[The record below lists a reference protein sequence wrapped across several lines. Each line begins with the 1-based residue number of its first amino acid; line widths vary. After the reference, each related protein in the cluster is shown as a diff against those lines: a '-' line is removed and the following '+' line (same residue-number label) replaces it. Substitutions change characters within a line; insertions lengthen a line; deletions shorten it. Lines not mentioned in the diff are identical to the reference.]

1 MRGEFKME
9 SKSNEV
15 KEVLDKSKG
24 LDRSLSSRHIQMY
37 TLGSTIGT
45 GIFLASGYVI
55 HKAGPGGAVIA
66 YMLGAL
72 IMYLMMSCLGELT
85 VAMPVAGNVQAY
97 ASEFISPAMGFTSGW
112 MKWVSCAVTVTAQL
126 VASAIIMK
134 NIFPTVNS
142 LVWIIAFTMLLVLLN
157 VLPARDYG
165 EAEFWFA
172 SVKII
177 AVALFVITGIGII
190 TGVIGGNAIGF
201 TNFVNDGGAFP
212 NGFKA
217 ILVCMLSAIFAFG
230 GSDLI
235 ATAAGESKNPET
247 EMPKAIKGFV
257 ITITLCYVAC
267 VILIGCVLPWREANL
282 AGSPFA
288 YMFKSAG
295 IGSAALLVNIVVV
308 TSALSSAN
316 GFLYASTR
324 TLWSLAKHDQAPKIL
339 AKTNIRKV
347 PVYSLAISIAF
358 AAFAIVSSFIAAD
371 TVYLFLI
378 SLLASIDIFIYSI
391 DCICQMRFRK
401 RYIAEG
407 NKAKDL
413 KYKTPFYPATPII
426 ALILYAVIIIA
437 MILDPTEKIAIIT
450 GVPTALILYVSY
462 KLFAKKSDKISKSTG
477 NNI

>member
-1 MRGEFKME
+1 ME
-9 SKSNEV
+9 SNNNEI

-24 LDRSLSSRHIQMY
+24 LERSLSSRHIQMY

-55 HKAGPGGAVIA
+55 HNAGPGGAVVA
-66 YMLGAL
+66 YLIGAL

-85 VAMPVAGNVQAY
+85 VAMPVSGNVQAY
-97 ASEFISPAMGFTSGW
+97 ATEFISPAIGFTSGW
-112 MKWVSCAVTVTAQL
+112 MKWISCAVTVTAQL

-134 NIFPTVNS
+134 NIFPTVSS
-142 LVWIIAFTMLLVLLN
+142 LVWIVAFTILLILLN
-157 VLPARDYG
+157 VLPARNYG
-165 EAEFWFA
+165 ETEFWFA

-177 AVALFVITGIGII
+177 AVALFVIVGIGIM
-190 TGVIGGNAIGF
+190 TGVIGGKSIGF

-217 ILVCMLSAIFAFG
+217 IVVCMLSAIFAFG

-235 ATAAGESKNPET
+235 ATAAGESKNPGV
-247 EMPKAIKGFV
+247 EMPKAIKGYV
-257 ITITLCYVAC
+257 ISITLIYVVC

-295 IGSAALLVNIVVV
+295 ISSAALLVNIIVV

-324 TLWSLAKHDQAPKIL
+324 TLWSLAKHKQAPKIL
-339 AKTNIRKV
+339 SKLNKNKV
-347 PVYSLAISIAF
+347 PIYSLAISIAF
-358 AAFAIVSSFIAAD
+358 ASFAIVSSFIAAD

-401 RYIAEG
+401 RYISEG
-407 NKAKDL
+407 NKVEDL
-413 KYKTPFYPATPII
+413 KYRTPFYPVTPIL
-426 ALILYAVIIIA
+426 ALILYGIIVIA
-437 MILDPTEKIAIIT
+437 MIFDPTEKIAVIT
-450 GVPTALILYVSY
+450 GVPTIIILYVSFKY
-462 KLFAKKSDKISKSTG
+462 FSRKM
-477 NNI
+477 NNTNTKDTKVL

>member
-1 MRGEFKME
+1 M
-9 SKSNEV
+9 KSNNNEIT
-15 KEVLDKSKG
+15 EVLDKSKG
-24 LDRSLSSRHIQMY
+24 LERSLSSRHIQMY

-55 HKAGPGGAVIA
+55 HSAGPGGAVVA
-66 YMLGAL
+66 YLLGAL

-85 VAMPVAGNVQAY
+85 VAMPVSGNVQAY
-97 ASEFISPAMGFTSGW
+97 ASEFISPAMGFTAGW

-134 NIFPTVNS
+134 NIFPDVNS
-142 LVWIIAFTMLLVLLN
+142 LVWIIAFTILLVLLN
-157 VLPARDYG
+157 VLPARNYG

-177 AVALFVITGIGII
+177 AVILFVIAGIGII
-190 TGVIGGNAIGF
+190 TGVIGGKAIGF

-235 ATAAGESKNPET
+235 ATAAGESKNPEI

-257 ITITLCYVAC
+257 ITITLCYVVC

-295 IGSAALLVNIVVV
+295 ISSAALLVNIIVV

-324 TLWSLAKHDQAPKIL
+324 TLWSLAKHEQAPKIL
-339 AKTNIRKV
+339 AETNKNKV
-347 PVYSLAISIAF
+347 PVYSLVISIAF
-358 AAFAIVSSFIAAD
+358 ASFAIVSSFIAAD

-407 NKAKDL
+407 NKVEDL
-413 KYKTPFYPATPII
+413 KYRTPFYPVTPIL
-426 ALILYAVIIIA
+426 ALTLYAVIVIA
-437 MILDPTEKIAIIT
+437 MIFSPTERMAIIT
-450 GVPTALILYVSY
+450 GVPTSILLYVAY
-462 KLFAKKSDKISKSTG
+462 RIFISKKTKPITKNS
-477 NNI
+477 NL